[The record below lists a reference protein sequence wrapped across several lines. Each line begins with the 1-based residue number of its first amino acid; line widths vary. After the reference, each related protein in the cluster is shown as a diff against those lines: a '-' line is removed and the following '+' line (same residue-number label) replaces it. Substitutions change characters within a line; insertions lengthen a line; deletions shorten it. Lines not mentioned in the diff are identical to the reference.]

1 MKPDRIVVIGAST
14 GGPKTLVD
22 LFSELTSDVN
32 IPIVVAIHCPI
43 DIADSISDGIAR
55 NLKKVSK
62 MEGEFIKCKTAS
74 HKEDLAN
81 RIIYFSRGGKHIQI
95 TNDIINH
102 CLHIDDEPN
111 GTLFMPSVDI
121 LFSSAANVFKS
132 NAMGIIMTGLN
143 TGKDGVEGCKRI
155 KENGGVV
162 IAQDQKTSI
171 CFGMPKNIIDKG
183 LADYVL
189 PTKIIAKKIE
199 MFSKGLI
206 KKGRRTTA
214 SNLDTMTSQMHP
226 NTVSTKHNQSI

>member
-1 MKPDRIVVIGAST
+1 MKPDKIVVIGAST

-43 DIADSISDGIAR
+43 DIADTISDVIAKKIKMVS
-55 NLKKVSK
+55 NL
-62 MEGEFIKCKTAS
+62 EGEFMKCKTAS
-74 HKEDLAN
+74 HKEDLEN
-81 RIIYFSRGGKHIQI
+81 RIIYFSPGRKHTQI
-95 TNDIINH
+95 NKDIIKH
-102 CLHIDDEPN
+102 YLHIDDEPS

-132 NAMGIIMTGLN
+132 NVMGIIMTGLN

-155 KENGGVV
+155 KEKGGVV

-206 KKGRRTTA
+206 KTGGIITANNSGSITTQRYPMG
-214 SNLDTMTSQMHP
+214 SH
-226 NTVSTKHNQSI
+226 